1 MILFKLIL
9 HSLVLALL
17 VSLVV
22 TGYGHHKHHREDGEK
37 EHRHSGAAGAQTE
50 S

>member
-1 MILFKLIL
+1 MVSFELKL
-9 HSLVLALL
+9 HSLVLALF

-22 TGYGHHKHHREDGEK
+22 TGCGHHKHHREDGEK